1 LNGTP
6 HTPFLIA
13 DNARSR
19 RAHRRRRA
27 GGDGSEIDAT
37 FDSLTPVNTLRAVE
51 GTVPGTWCA
60 GLRTDS
66 MIGKKRFAVA
76 ACVLVATTFVADR
89 ARAEHATGGVPFVS
103 GGVGEDAR
111 DELLRVA
118 GAYDV
123 HVLFASPA
131 GAYIAGVHVVLR
143 DRAGSTYLATVADG
157 PWLFVNLPAG
167 TYEMTASFDGRQL
180 TKAFSVPDRGTR
192 QLVFRWAAE

>member
-1 LNGTP
+1 MPDRVVRIDAVVRAAT
-6 HTPFLIA
+6 A
-13 DNARSR
+13 ARR
-19 RAHRRRRA
+19 T
-27 GGDGSEIDAT
+27 AT
-37 FDSLTPVNTLRAVE
+37 FDYLTRVNTLRAIK
-51 GTVPGTWCA
+51 GRVPERVC

-66 MIGKKRFAVA
+66 MIGNKRFAVA
-76 ACVLVATTFVADR
+76 ACVLVATTFVTDR
-89 ARAEHATGGVPFVS
+89 ARAEQPTGAVPFVA

-131 GAYIAGVHVVLR
+131 GAYIAGVHVVIR
-143 DRAGSTYLATVADG
+143 DRTGSTYLATVADG

-167 TYEMTASFDGRQL
+167 SYEMTASFDGRQL